1 MFEDCLKDKT
11 VVITGASG
19 LIGRAVATKLGGEG
33 ARLILHYNKSEENA
47 VKLAN
52 ELRVRTYVDL
62 VRYDFSTPNS
72 VLDFI
77 KYLKTRYEVIDVL
90 INSAG
95 IYDDTPLQTVDID
108 LINKV
113 LNVNLI
119 SSMLISKEIGT
130 SMFYGRGGIIINL
143 ICLTPLRGQKVYE
156 CLKPSLPYII
166 SKAGLIQLTK
176 YLASQL
182 APKVRVVGIAP
193 GWVGSVKLTP
203 QLAKCVE
210 NSVPVKRAAEPEEV
224 ADLIKYLICSGTYVN
239 GTVIEFSGGL

>member
-1 MFEDCLKDKT
+1 MFEDCLKGKT

-19 LIGRAVATKLGGEG
+19 LIGSAIAAKLGGEG
-33 ARLILHYNKSEENA
+33 ARLILHYNKSEESA
-47 VKLAN
+47 VRLAN
-52 ELRVRTYVDL
+52 ELRVKTYVDL
-62 VRYDFSTPNS
+62 VRYDFSRLDN

-77 KYLKTRYEVIDVL
+77 KYLKTRYDVIDVL

-95 IYDDTPLQTVDID
+95 VYDDTPLQAVDVD

-130 SMFYGRGGIIINL
+130 SMFYSRGGIIVNL

-176 YLASQL
+176 YLASEL

-193 GWVGSVKLTP
+193 GWVGSRKLTP
-203 QLAKCVE
+203 QLVKCVE
-210 NSVPVKRAAEPEEV
+210 DSVPAKRAAEPEEI
-224 ADLIKYLICSGTYVN
+224 ADLVRYLICSGTYIN
-239 GTVIEFSGGL
+239 GTVVEFSGGL